1 MASAPHHEIEAD
13 PITTICVPRDSARE
27 SVCSARADGQDLTQ
41 ICAFV
46 DVLCGRVNGDPP
58 CMQNHRGQST
68 VEYIAILAC
77 AVALFATGALLVR
90 TGLVAGLFAAL
101 QATRGGAVDD
111 AASPAAIAF
120 VDQALAPSNGTATPL
135 LQDAIGRLGA
145 EVGPSTAR
153 AIALD
158 HALRRYLPIATATR
172 LSPLADPSYALARP
186 AYNGN
191 GASTIRSAWSIET
204 PRSPPV
210 IRLVSLADE
219 QRWSATQQP
228 SNAERAVGLG
238 TAGLAS
244 LASAIAPPLAV
255 TMVVLDVVGAA
266 ASTPQRGTPA
276 GSREGDI
283 IVCRFVWRTNRAT
296 AAWIDQHPV
305 EAVHLQL
312 GERLPTVV
320 LTVHRA
326 GQLLQQSVVRSDATT
341 C

>member
-1 MASAPHHEIEAD
+1 
-13 PITTICVPRDSARE
+13 
-27 SVCSARADGQDLTQ
+27 
-41 ICAFV
+41 
-46 DVLCGRVNGDPP
+46 
-58 CMQNHRGQST
+58 MQNHRGQST
-68 VEYIAILAC
+68 VEYIALLAC
-77 AVALFATGALLVR
+77 AVALFATGTLLVR
-90 TGLVAGLFAAL
+90 TGLVAGLVAAL
-101 QATRGGAVDD
+101 QETRGGAVDG

-120 VDQALAPSNGTATPL
+120 VDQALAPSNASAAPL

-158 HALRRYLPIATATR
+158 HALRRYLPIATAIR
-172 LSPLADPSYALARP
+172 LKPLADPSYALARP
-186 AYNGN
+186 AYDGN
-191 GASTIRSAWSIET
+191 GASTIQSAWSIET
-204 PRSPPV
+204 PRSPPA

-219 QRWSATQQP
+219 HRWSATQQP

-238 TAGLAS
+238 TAGLAT

-255 TMVVLDVVGAA
+255 AMVVLDVVGAA
-266 ASTPQRGTPA
+266 AATPQRGTSA

-296 AAWIDQHPV
+296 APWIDQYPV

>member
-1 MASAPHHEIEAD
+1 
-13 PITTICVPRDSARE
+13 
-27 SVCSARADGQDLTQ
+27 
-41 ICAFV
+41 
-46 DVLCGRVNGDPP
+46 
-58 CMQNHRGQST
+58 MQNHRGQST

-120 VDQALAPSNGTATPL
+120 IDQALAPSNATAAPL
-135 LQDAIGRLGA
+135 LQDAIVRLGA

-158 HALRRYLPIATATR
+158 HALRRYLPIATAIR
-172 LSPLADPSYALARP
+172 LKPLADPSYALARP
-186 AYNGN
+186 AYDGN
-191 GASTIRSAWSIET
+191 GASTIQSAWSIET
-204 PRSPPV
+204 PRSPPA

-228 SNAERAVGLG
+228 SDAERVVELG
-238 TAGLAS
+238 TAGLAG
-244 LASAIAPPLAV
+244 LASAIAPPFAV
-255 TMVVLDVVGAA
+255 AMVALDVVGAA
-266 ASTPQRGTPA
+266 ATTPQRGTPA
-276 GSREGDI
+276 ASREGDI

-312 GERLPTVV
+312 GERLPAVV
-320 LTVHRA
+320 LTVHRS